1 MNEYELSKL
10 FDRFDGA
17 VNLSDFSEEE
27 LIALRDS
34 MRGEDSSEDMT
45 DSERARLFKQDY
57 FDYYDDVKDH
67 TRGREDW

>member
-27 LIALRDS
+27 LLALRDS
-34 MRGEDSSEDMT
+34 MRGEEEELT
-45 DSERARLFKQDY
+45 DNQKLLNFKEDY
-57 FDYYDDVKDH
+57 FAYYDDVKDH
-67 TRGREDW
+67 TKGREDW

>member
-27 LIALRDS
+27 LLALRDS
-34 MRGEDSSEDMT
+34 MRGEEEELT
-45 DSERARLFKQDY
+45 DNQKLLNFKEDY
-57 FDYYDDVKDH
+57 FAYYDDVKDKSLKKQ
-67 TRGREDW
+67 DW